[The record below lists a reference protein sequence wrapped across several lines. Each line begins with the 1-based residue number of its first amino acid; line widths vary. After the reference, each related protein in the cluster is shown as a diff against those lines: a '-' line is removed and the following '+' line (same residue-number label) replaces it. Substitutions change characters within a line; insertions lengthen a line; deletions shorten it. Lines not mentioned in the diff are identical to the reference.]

1 LHNHKH
7 KRFVNVQEKF
17 LNPLLE
23 LELNRKKRA
32 DSNTDI
38 KLNENKEA
46 LDNKQQQQQQQVI
59 PNHSES
65 NENAHSAIGVTLVLG
80 FIFMLIVDQ
89 IGGKISH
96 RPHMS

>member
-1 LHNHKH
+1 MHNHKH

-46 LDNKQQQQQQQVI
+46 LDNKQQQQQQVI

>member
-23 LELNRKKRA
+23 IELNRKKRA

-38 KLNENKEA
+38 KLNENKET
-46 LDNKQQQQQQQVI
+46 LDNKQQQQQVI
-59 PNHSES
+59 PNRTES